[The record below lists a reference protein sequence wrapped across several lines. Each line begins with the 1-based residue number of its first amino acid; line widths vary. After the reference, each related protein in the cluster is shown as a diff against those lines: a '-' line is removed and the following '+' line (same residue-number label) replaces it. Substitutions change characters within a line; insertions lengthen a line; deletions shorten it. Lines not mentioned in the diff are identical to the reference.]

1 MPNPGKTQQKPG
13 HAATLFA
20 ISLLLFLG
28 LLVCPSHWVSSAHA
42 KNLIKI
48 GLLEEP
54 KTLNVW
60 LATDAW
66 SNKVLSQIYQ
76 PLYISEPK
84 NLKLTPWLAAD
95 DPVYDPKA
103 LTYTVKIRPA
113 KWSDGS
119 ELTSEDVAF
128 TGRLIKTLKVPRFLS
143 NWEFVKKIETP
154 DKHTIRFT
162 LREPKAIFLSRTL
175 TTPIVQKKR
184 WELILDRVK
193 DLEKPLLEVLKHKI
207 DYPISSGPFVLK
219 EWRKGAY
226 VFLEK
231 NEHFF
236 GQGKEIAGY
245 HLGPHIDGIIFKF
258 FGTSDAAVLALLK
271 GSIDMFWW
279 GLQQGYLE
287 DLEKNKN
294 VKIFTSEKSALYYL
308 GFNLR
313 KKPFD
318 DIHFRMAVAL
328 ITDKHFIVRRILQGY
343 ALQADSIVPKSN
355 AFWCCPD
362 VSRHG
367 EGLTREERIRKAHE
381 ILKEGGYTWE
391 ESPVSPEGK
400 VVEGEELRLPDGSPM
415 KRLNILTPP
424 ADYDPQRAMVGIMI
438 QEWLKML
445 GIRATSKP
453 MPLGSLIQ
461 QVKTRH
467 DFDLFVL
474 GYGNLALDPD
484 YLRNFFISKNSN
496 PKGWNTSGYNNPRF
510 DQIAEASANAMDL
523 EKRKQLI
530 WEMQNIL
537 MRDLP
542 WLPLYTPKLAEG
554 VRQDKF
560 TGWVNMVG
568 GIGNR
573 WSFCTI
579 MPVKKGNGD

>member
-1 MPNPGKTQQKPG
+1 MQNPGKAQKKPCYT
-13 HAATLFA
+13 ATLRA
-20 ISLLLFLG
+20 ICLILFLG
-28 LLVCPSHWVSSAHA
+28 IVVCPVFWVLSAHA
-42 KNLIKI
+42 KDIVKI

-76 PLYISEPK
+76 PLYIREPK
-84 NLKLTPWLAAD
+84 SLKLTPWLAAD
-95 DPVYDPKA
+95 HPVYDPDA
-103 LTYTVKIRPA
+103 LTYTVKLRPA

-128 TGRLIKTLKVPRFLS
+128 TGHLIKTLKVPRFLS
-143 NWEFVKKIETP
+143 NWEFVEKIETP
-154 DKHTIRFT
+154 DKHTIRFI

-175 TTPIVQKKR
+175 TTPIIQKKC
-184 WELILDRVK
+184 WEEILHRVQH
-193 DLEKPLLEVLKHKI
+193 LERPLLEVLKQKI
-207 DYPISSGPFVLK
+207 THPISSGPFVLK
-219 EWRKGAY
+219 EWRRGAY

-236 GQGKEIAGY
+236 GQGKEIAG
-245 HLGPHIDGIIFKF
+245 HPLGPHVDGIIFKF

-271 GSIDMFWW
+271 GSIDIFWW

-287 DLEKNKN
+287 DLEAHEN
-294 VKIFTSEKSALYYL
+294 VKVFTSEKSALYYL

-313 KKPFD
+313 KKPFN
-318 DIHFRMAVAL
+318 DIHFRKAVAL
-328 ITDKHFIVRRILQGY
+328 STDKHFIVRRILQGY
-343 ALQADSIVPKSN
+343 ALQADSIVPASN
-355 AFWCCPD
+355 AFWYNPD
-362 VSRHG
+362 VPRYG
-367 EGLTREERIRKAHE
+367 EGLTREERIRKAYE
-381 ILKEGGYTWE
+381 VLREGGYTWE
-391 ESPVSPEGK
+391 KPPVSPEGK
-400 VVEGEELRLPDGSPM
+400 IVRGKHLRLPDGSRM
-415 KRLNILTPP
+415 KRITILTPP

-445 GIRATSKP
+445 GIRTNSKP

-474 GYGNLALDPD
+474 GYGNLSLDPD
-484 YLRNFFISKNSN
+484 YLRNFFISKNST
-496 PKGWNTSGYNNPRF
+496 PKGWNTSGYNNPSF
-510 DQIAEASANAMDL
+510 DRIADASADAMNL
-523 EKRKQLI
+523 EKRRKLI
-530 WEMQNIL
+530 WEMQTIL
-537 MRDLP
+537 MHDLP

-554 VRQDKF
+554 VRIDRF
-560 TGWVNMVG
+560 TGWIDMVG

-579 MPVKKGNGD
+579 MPVKKDNAD